1 MSLEIDIT
9 KKYYLCQYLG
19 CDRAEVLSSEE
30 LLVNIQSGDWGNE
43 KDWELY
49 GKGVTIRELLDEL
62 EHGCRMKCGFRI
74 NRECFMSNC
83 GTATLRRIF

>member
-1 MSLEIDIT
+1 MPLELDIT

-19 CDRAEVLSSEE
+19 CDCAEVLSSEE
-30 LLVNIQSGDWGNE
+30 LLANIQSGDWSNE

-49 GKGVTIRELLDEL
+49 GKEVTIRELLDEL
-62 EHGCRMKCGFRI
+62 EHGCRIKGYAK
-74 NRECFMSNC
+74 CFMSNC